1 MKIIYLLITL
11 INSLRS
17 HMPHSSRRD
26 HEKKVVSLFKLER
39 SRKKAPTVERTR
51 ASPQKANESLLSAH
65 SAKKVIFL

>member
-26 HEKKVVSLFKLER
+26 HENKEVVSLFKLER
-39 SRKKAPTVERTR
+39 SRIKAPTVERVR
-51 ASPQKANESLLSAH
+51 PSKPPKKANESLLSAH
-65 SAKKVIFL
+65 SAKKV